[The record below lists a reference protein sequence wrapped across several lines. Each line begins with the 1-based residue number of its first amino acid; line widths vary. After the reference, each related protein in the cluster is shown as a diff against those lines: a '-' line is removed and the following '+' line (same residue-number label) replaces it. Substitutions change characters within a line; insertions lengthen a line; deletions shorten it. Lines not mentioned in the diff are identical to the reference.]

1 MTSKLYSLQEAQIQ
15 LFQEILLS
23 KFGMNTKIEK
33 MMPESHSRL
42 VYSQV
47 LKTLIQVL
55 DFMLEI
61 TAHTEFSTNS
71 STKSLKSIMVMDPQQ
86 LILLK

>member
-23 KFGMNTKIEK
+23 KFGMSTKIKK
-33 MMPESHSRL
+33 MMLEFHSRL
-42 VYSQV
+42 VFSQV

-55 DFMLEI
+55 DYMLEI
-61 TAHTEFSTNS
+61 IAHTEFSINS
-71 STKSLKSIMVMDPQQ
+71 STKSLKSIMVIDPQQ